1 MYDIVYRDECVLVLD
16 KPTGLLAVPGR
27 GPDLQDCLSARVQR
41 DFPTALVVH
50 RLDRDTSGLMVMA
63 LDADAQREL
72 SRQFAARAV
81 EKRYVAE
88 RFIRLFENR
97 LCVYSESVS
106 QLYTNYGLH
115 FPTEIGRKM
124 VVLPNPYAFHD
135 TLHHISPLSVRKTG
149 LCVLPGQFQ
158 DHKGLLLARLGS
170 NGEML
175 QARPFKS
182 ALAQIISKLKQSGD
196 VFLPVLVKGDLREF
210 DQRMPYLHLHRLQ
223 LVNLP
228 HLSAFERNDLQQTV
242 TRKLLMLYR
251 QADQLTC

>member
-1 MYDIVYRDECVLVLD
+1 MSTSISFQEVDLS
-16 KPTGLLAVPGR
+16 KKSN
-27 GPDLQDCLSARVQR
+27 PDLIWD
-41 DFPTALVVH
+41 
-50 RLDRDTSGLMVMA
+50 LDR
-63 LDADAQREL
+63 
-72 SRQFAARAV
+72 V
-81 EKRYVAE
+81 EKRDLAE

-158 DHKGLLLARLGS
+158 DHKGLLLTRLGD
-170 NGEML
+170 NGELL

-182 ALAQIISKLKQSGD
+182 ALAQIISKLKQNGD

-223 LVNLP
+223 LTNLP